1 MNIYKKKTMEKILLE
16 EIERYKR
23 LSTYNPKLTLT
34 ENVEI
39 SEAGFGFSP
48 ASTAREVETAIGKDV
63 QTIIRDYKIAGMS
76 VADVTRLL
84 EKDAKA
90 FEKELAKAFEK
101 DLIAGYPKGTL
112 GPAGKNLSKI
122 DALRR
127 MSSDAKSAG
136 RPLTPAEMEAIIKDV
151 ASENKLKAATHEGKG
166 GGNKPKKEEQQK
178 WDNEPDP
185 TKKKWNWK
193 RMLKWGAAAGV
204 SAAAL
209 YWIYTKTHGRTPPVP
224 VPPPVPPVPPVPV
237 PPRPSQYRSCPDTFP
252 IAQFC
257 KNETVRKVQGCLG
270 ITADGKFGPNTKT
283 ALEGKGLSGTSITQ
297 DTVNKVC
304 NNNTSQVNPDVE
316 DVDGQDPNTI

>member
-1 MNIYKKKTMEKILLE
+1 MSKKEEKQKGAVLTAFIDTTLEKEAFPLSVFKFCKDNDIEEKFFYKH
-16 EIERYKR
+16 
-23 LSTYNPKLTLT
+23 
-34 ENVEI
+34 
-39 SEAGFGFSP
+39 FGSLDAVKGQIWEFFYDN
-48 ASTAREVETAIGKDV
+48 AMG
-63 QTIIRDYKIAGMS
+63 
-76 VADVTRLL
+76 LL

-270 ITADGKFGPNTKT
+270 ITADAKFGPNTKT
-283 ALEGKGLSGTSITQ
+283 ALEGKGLNGTSITQ

-304 NNNTSQVNPDVE
+304 NTNTSQVNPDVE